1 LFLRFL
7 HIVFLFFPLFLGGQS
22 RYAPSLKRACLDRV
36 TGELTLLLEPG
47 KDTCSFQ
54 KYRLWGR
61 TDALA
66 SYELLD
72 EATNFNLLTWNKVLP
87 NKKKWELYVSS
98 HFICG
103 GRDSFLSNTLFID
116 DTPPSY
122 VEPDSVSV
130 DFLSQRVI
138 AGWTNPPDTD
148 IWGYSLFKVDASGN
162 NILIDEQN
170 VLFYSY
176 EVADFNSKSLGNKIA
191 IAAYDSCRNG
201 GVISSY
207 HSPVLLQV
215 QTNPNY
221 LCDKGIQ
228 LSWSPYI
235 GWGVN
240 EYEVVIRNASNNALI
255 YRTRVSGTTT
265 NFNYTLP
272 SLDVNLDVFV
282 RAFKAGSSISSTSN
296 RVALFVSDFPKPNKA
311 TQLYFCSV
319 SDINRIDLQGYSN
332 PGDSFNVYYRTTGS
346 AWTLTYNESV
356 SGGTFN
362 HSHFGNDTRLMP
374 VEFLLVRYNSC
385 GSAADSSL
393 IIRSIHLSA
402 TNRNLQWNNNLQWSA
417 LAASEDFF
425 IEKEESGVWSDIGST
440 TGLIFE
446 LPPFGAY
453 WVRIKGETNLW
464 SAEDRGYSYSNPVW
478 VDLGFDSSLLDTLL
492 IPNAFTPEG
501 NNPIFKIS
509 NPAISTGE
517 STMYIYNRWGEKV
530 FEGDAL
536 VGWDGRIGG
545 DFALDGFYIY
555 KVTALYRRKRIEKAG
570 TVLLL
575 R

>member
-1 LFLRFL
+1 MF
-7 HIVFLFFPLFLGGQS
+7 VPLFLGGQT
-22 RYAPSLKRACLDRV
+22 RYAPTLKRACLDRV
-36 TGELTLLLEPG
+36 SGELALLLEPG
-47 KDTCSFQ
+47 KDTCTFQ

-61 TDALA
+61 TDTFAE
-66 SYELLD
+66 YELLD
-72 EATNFNLLTWNKVLP
+72 EATSFNLLTWNKVLP

-98 HFICG
+98 HFVCG
-103 GRDSFLSNTLFID
+103 GRDSFLSNKLFID

-130 DFLSQRVI
+130 DFVSQRVI
-138 AGWTNPPDTD
+138 AGWTNPPETD

-162 NILIDEQN
+162 NLLIDEKN

-176 EVADFNSKSLGNKIA
+176 EVADFNSKSSGNKVA

-201 GVISSY
+201 GVISNF

-215 QTNPNY
+215 QTNANY

-235 GWGVN
+235 GWDVN
-240 EYEVVIRNASNNALI
+240 EYEVVIRNADNGTNI
-255 YRTRVSGTTT
+255 YSTRVTGTTT
-265 NFNYTLP
+265 SLNYTLP
-272 SLDVNLDVFV
+272 FLNVNLDVFV
-282 RAFKAGSSISSTSN
+282 RAYRTGSSVSSTSN
-296 RVALFVSDFPKPNKA
+296 RVALFVSDFPKPSKS
-311 TQLYFCSV
+311 TQLYFSSVV
-319 SDINRIDLQGYSN
+319 SDNRIDLEGYSN
-332 PGDSFNVYYRTTGS
+332 AGDSFNVYYRTSGS
-346 AWTLTYNESV
+346 PWMLTYKEAV
-356 SGGTFN
+356 SGGMFN

-385 GSAADSSL
+385 GAAADSSL
-393 IIRSIHLSA
+393 AIRTIHLSNS
-402 TNRNLQWNNNLQWSA
+402 NRNLQWNNNMQWSA
-417 LAASEDFF
+417 LAASEEF
-425 IEKEESGVWSDIGST
+425 IVEKEESGVWSEVGIT
-440 TGLIFE
+440 TDLNFE

-464 SAEDRGYSYSNPVW
+464 SSENRGYSYSNPIF

-501 NNPIFKIS
+501 NNPVFKIS
-509 NPAISTGE
+509 NPAISSGE
-517 STMYIYNRWGEKV
+517 STLYIYNRWGEKI

-545 DFALDGFYIY
+545 NFALDGFYIY

>member
-1 LFLRFL
+1 MF
-7 HIVFLFFPLFLGGQS
+7 IPLFLGGQT
-22 RYAPSLKRACLDRV
+22 RYAPTLKRACLDRV
-36 TGELTLLLEPG
+36 SGELTLLLEPG
-47 KDTCSFQ
+47 KDTCTFQ

-61 TDALA
+61 TDTFAV
-66 SYELLD
+66 YELLD
-72 EATNFNLLTWNKVLP
+72 EATSFNLLTWNKVLP

-98 HFICG
+98 HFVCG
-103 GRDSFLSNTLFID
+103 GRDSFLSNKLFID

-130 DFLSQRVI
+130 DFVSQRVI
-138 AGWTNPPDTD
+138 AGWTNPPETD

-162 NILIDEQN
+162 NLLIDEKN
-170 VLFYSY
+170 VLFYSF
-176 EVADFNSKSLGNKIA
+176 EVADFNSKSSGNKVA

-201 GVISSY
+201 GVISNF

-215 QTNPNY
+215 QTNANY

-235 GWGVN
+235 GWDVN
-240 EYEVVIRNASNNALI
+240 EYEVVIRNADNGTNI
-255 YRTRVSGTTT
+255 YSTRVTGTT
-265 NFNYTLP
+265 NNLNYTLP
-272 SLDVNLDVFV
+272 FLNVNLDVFV
-282 RAFKAGSSISSTSN
+282 RAYRTGSSVSSTSN
-296 RVALFVSDFPKPNKA
+296 RVALFVSDFPKTNKS
-311 TQLYFCSV
+311 TQLYFSSV
-319 SDINRIDLQGYSN
+319 VGDNRIDLEGYSN
-332 PGDSFNVYYRTTGS
+332 AGDSFNVYYRTSGS
-346 AWTLTYNESV
+346 LWMLTYKEAV

-385 GSAADSSL
+385 GAAADSSL
-393 IIRSIHLSA
+393 AIRTIHLSNS
-402 TNRNLQWNNNLQWSA
+402 NRNLQWNNNLQWSA
-417 LAASEDFF
+417 LAASEEF
-425 IEKEESGVWSDIGST
+425 IVEKEESGVWSEVGIT
-440 TGLIFE
+440 TDLNFE

-464 SAEDRGYSYSNPVW
+464 SSENRGYSYSNPIW

-492 IPNAFTPEG
+492 IPNAFTPVG
-501 NNPIFKIS
+501 NNPVFKIS
-509 NPAISTGE
+509 NPAINPGE
-517 STMYIYNRWGEKV
+517 STLYIYNRWGEKI

-545 DFALDGFYIY
+545 NFALDGFYIY
-555 KVTALYRRKRIEKAG
+555 KVMALYRRKRIEKAG

>member
-1 LFLRFL
+1 MFLRFL
-7 HIVFLFFPLFLGGQS
+7 HIVFLFVPLFLGGQT
-22 RYAPSLKRACLDRV
+22 RYAPTLKRACLDRV
-36 TGELTLLLEPG
+36 SGELTLLLESG
-47 KDTCSFQ
+47 KDTCTFQ

-61 TDALA
+61 TDTFAE
-66 SYELLD
+66 YELLD
-72 EATNFNLLTWNKVLP
+72 EATSFNLLTWNKVLP
-87 NKKKWELYVSS
+87 NKKKWGLYVSS
-98 HFICG
+98 HFVCG
-103 GRDSFLSNTLFID
+103 GRDSFLSNKLFID

-130 DFLSQRVI
+130 GFVSQRVI
-138 AGWTNPPDTD
+138 AGWTNPPETD

-162 NILIDEQN
+162 NLLIDEKN

-176 EVADFNSKSLGNKIA
+176 EIADFNSKSSGNKVA

-201 GVISSY
+201 GVISNF

-215 QTNPNY
+215 QTNANY

-235 GWGVN
+235 GWDVN
-240 EYEVVIRNASNNALI
+240 EYEVVIRNADNGTNI
-255 YRTRVSGTTT
+255 YSTRVTGTTT
-265 NFNYTLP
+265 SLNYTLP
-272 SLDVNLDVFV
+272 FLNVNLDVFV
-282 RAFKAGSSISSTSN
+282 RAYRTGSSVSSTSN
-296 RVALFVSDFPKPNKA
+296 RVALFVSDFPKPSKS
-311 TQLYFCSV
+311 TQLYFSSVV
-319 SDINRIDLQGYSN
+319 SDNRIDLEGYSN
-332 PGDSFNVYYRTTGS
+332 PGDSFNVYYRTSGS
-346 AWTLTYNESV
+346 PWMLTYNEGV
-356 SGGTFN
+356 SNGTFN

-385 GSAADSSL
+385 GAAADSSL
-393 IIRSIHLSA
+393 AIRTIHLSNS
-402 TNRNLQWNNNLQWSA
+402 NRNLQWNNNLQWSL
-417 LAASEDFF
+417 LAASEEFI
-425 IEKEESGVWSDIGST
+425 IEKEESGVWSEVGIT
-440 TGLIFE
+440 TDLNFE

-464 SAEDRGYSYSNPVW
+464 SAENRGYSYSNPIF

-501 NNPIFKIS
+501 NNPVFKIS
-509 NPAISTGE
+509 NPAINPGE
-517 STMYIYNRWGEKV
+517 STLYIYNRWGEKI

-545 DFALDGFYIY
+545 NFALDGFYIY